1 MRSAKS
7 RPRLPSGRREAR
19 SRRTTLRSRSRY
31 GSRSRCALRS
41 RFGLGSSLAVEEAGS
56 GREASMRSKEVHLLE
71 RPQGLPT
78 LAQFKIVET
87 DVPDPAAGELL
98 VENIYMSVDPAMRPR
113 LAGQTSLNEAMSG
126 GAIGC
131 VLKSRHASY
140 EEGDVVQSMQGFRQY
155 FVSEGKGLSK
165 LDAGGMPL
173 AAHMSVLGLTGLTAY
188 GGLLV
193 TASLKE
199 GESVFVS
206 AAAGSVGSVAV
217 QIAKIKGCYVIGS
230 AGSDDKCRWLKEEL
244 KLDAVINYKK
254 DALRTA
260 LKSAAPRGID
270 VYFDNVGG
278 EHLNAALPRMNALG
292 RIAVCGM
299 ISAYNNFGAISEPV
313 TTLSNMI
320 YNRLTMKGFVFYEF
334 EPLRAQFLTD
344 MKRWLDEGRIQYRS
358 TILQGIEQAPAALI
372 GLFNGT
378 NTGKMLVQLAEDSSF
393 QSSTM
398 RGK

>member
-1 MRSAKS
+1 
-7 RPRLPSGRREAR
+7 
-19 SRRTTLRSRSRY
+19 
-31 GSRSRCALRS
+31 
-41 RFGLGSSLAVEEAGS
+41 
-56 GREASMRSKEVHLLE
+56 
-71 RPQGLPT
+71 
-78 LAQFKIVET
+78 
-87 DVPDPAAGELL
+87 
-98 VENIYMSVDPAMRPR
+98 
-113 LAGQTSLNEAMSG
+113 
-126 GAIGC
+126 
-131 VLKSRHASY
+131 
-140 EEGDVVQSMQGFRQY
+140 
-155 FVSEGKGLSK
+155 
-165 LDAGGMPL
+165 
-173 AAHMSVLGLTGLTAY
+173 MSVLGLTGLTAY

-193 TASLKE
+193 TAALKD
-199 GESVFVS
+199 GENVFVS
-206 AAAGSVGSVAV
+206 AAAGSVGSVAA
-217 QIAKIKGCYVIGS
+217 QIAKVKGCYVIGS

-270 VYFDNVGG
+270 V
-278 EHLNAALPRMNALG
+278 NAALPRMNALG

-344 MKRWLDEGRIQYRS
+344 MKRWLNEGRIQYRS

-378 NTGKMLVQLAEDSSF
+378 NTGKMLVQLAEDSSSPA
-393 QSSTM
+393 QSNTT

>member
-1 MRSAKS
+1 
-7 RPRLPSGRREAR
+7 
-19 SRRTTLRSRSRY
+19 
-31 GSRSRCALRS
+31 
-41 RFGLGSSLAVEEAGS
+41 
-56 GREASMRSKEVHLLE
+56 MRSKEVHLLE
-71 RPQGLPT
+71 RPQGVPA
-78 LAQFKIVET
+78 LAQFGIVET
-87 DVPDPAAGELL
+87 DVPEPADGELL

-113 LAGQTSLNEAMSG
+113 LAGQTPLNEAMPG
-126 GAIGC
+126 GAIGR
-131 VLKSRHASY
+131 VLKSRHAGY
-140 EEGDVVQSMQGFRQY
+140 VEGDVVQSMHGFRQY
-155 FVSEGKGLSK
+155 FVCAGKGLSK
-165 LDAGGMPL
+165 LDAEGMPL

-193 TASLKE
+193 IGALKE
-199 GESVFVS
+199 GENVFVS
-206 AAAGSVGSVAV
+206 AAAGAVGSVAA

-230 AGSDDKCRWLKEEL
+230 AGSDEKCRWLKDEL
-244 KLDAVINYKK
+244 RLDAVINYKK
-254 DALRTA
+254 EELRTA

-344 MKRWLDEGRIQYRS
+344 MKRWLNEGRIQYRS

-372 GLFNGT
+372 GLFSGT
-378 NTGKMLVQLAEDSSF
+378 NTGKMLVQLAKDA
-393 QSSTM
+393 
-398 RGK
+398 

>member
-1 MRSAKS
+1 
-7 RPRLPSGRREAR
+7 
-19 SRRTTLRSRSRY
+19 
-31 GSRSRCALRS
+31 
-41 RFGLGSSLAVEEAGS
+41 
-56 GREASMRSKEVHLLE
+56 MRSKEVHLLE

-78 LAQFKIVET
+78 LAQFGIVET
-87 DVPDPAAGELL
+87 EVADPAAGELV

-113 LAGQTSLNEAMSG
+113 LAAQTPLNEAMGG
-126 GAIGC
+126 GAIGR
-131 VLKSRHASY
+131 VVMSRHGSFKA
-140 EEGDVVQSMQGFRQY
+140 GDVVQSMQGFRQY
-155 FVSEGKGLSK
+155 FVSEGRGLSK
-165 LDAGGMPL
+165 LDADGMPL
-173 AAHMSVLGLTGLTAY
+173 AAYMSVLGLTGLTAY

-193 TASLKE
+193 TAALKD

-206 AAAGSVGSVAV
+206 AAAGAVGSVAA

-230 AGSDDKCRWLKEEL
+230 AGSDDKCRWLKQEL
-244 KLDAVINYKK
+244 GLDAAINYKK
-254 DALRTA
+254 EELRTA

-334 EPLRAQFLTD
+334 EALRAQFLTD
-344 MKRWLDEGRIQYRS
+344 MKRWLKEERIHYRS
-358 TILQGIEQAPAALI
+358 TILQGIEQAPVALI
-372 GLFNGT
+372 GLFSGA
-378 NTGKMLVQLAEDSSF
+378 NTGKMLVQLAKDP
-393 QSSTM
+393 
-398 RGK
+398 

>member
-1 MRSAKS
+1 
-7 RPRLPSGRREAR
+7 
-19 SRRTTLRSRSRY
+19 
-31 GSRSRCALRS
+31 
-41 RFGLGSSLAVEEAGS
+41 
-56 GREASMRSKEVHLLE
+56 MRSKEVHLLE
-71 RPQGLPT
+71 RPHGVPT
-78 LAQFKIVET
+78 LAQFGITES

-113 LAGQTSLNEAMSG
+113 LAGQTPLHEALPG
-126 GAIGC
+126 GAIGR
-131 VLKSRHASY
+131 VLESRHADY
-140 EEGDVVQSMQGFRQY
+140 QEGDVVQSMQGFRQY

-165 LDAGGMPL
+165 LDAEGMPL

-193 TASLKE
+193 TAALKD
-199 GESVFVS
+199 GENVFVS
-206 AAAGSVGSVAV
+206 AAAGAVGSVAV

-244 KLDAVINYKK
+244 RLDAVINYKREE
-254 DALRTA
+254 LRTA
-260 LKSAAPRGID
+260 LKAAAPRGID

-334 EPLRAQFLTD
+334 ERLRAQFLAD
-344 MKRWLDEGRIQYRS
+344 MKRWLNEGRVQYRS

-372 GLFNGT
+372 GLFSGS
-378 NTGKMLVQLAEDSSF
+378 NTGKMLVQLAKDP
-393 QSSTM
+393 
-398 RGK
+398 

>member
-1 MRSAKS
+1 MRN
-7 RPRLPSGRREAR
+7 
-19 SRRTTLRSRSRY
+19 
-31 GSRSRCALRS
+31 
-41 RFGLGSSLAVEEAGS
+41 
-56 GREASMRSKEVHLLE
+56 KEVHLLE
-71 RPQGLPT
+71 RPQGVPA
-78 LAQFKIVET
+78 LAQFGIVEI
-87 DVPDPAAGELL
+87 DVPEPAAGEVL

-113 LAGQTSLNEAMSG
+113 LAGQTPLNEAMPG
-126 GAIGC
+126 GAIGR
-131 VLKSRHASY
+131 VRTSRHAGY
-140 EEGDVVQSMQGFRQY
+140 KEGDVVQSMQGFRQY
-155 FVSEGKGLSK
+155 FISEGKGLSK
-165 LDAGGMPL
+165 LDPAGMPL

-193 TASLKE
+193 TAALKE
-199 GESVFVS
+199 GEKVFVS
-206 AAAGSVGSVAV
+206 AAAGAVGSVAV

-230 AGSDDKCRWLKEEL
+230 AGSDDKCRWLKDEL
-244 KLDAVINYKK
+244 NLDAVINYKK
-254 DALRTA
+254 EELRTA

-320 YNRLTMKGFVFYEF
+320 YNRLTMKGYVFYEF

-344 MKRWLDEGRIQYRS
+344 MKRWLNEGRIRYRS

-372 GLFNGT
+372 GLFSGT
-378 NTGKMLVQLAEDSSF
+378 NTGKMLVQLANDP
-393 QSSTM
+393 
-398 RGK
+398 